1 MKDQQKKTS
10 SRPWH
15 TVPGAL
21 AFLYLTT
28 FALLLILGLVI
39 VFLTGYSAW
48 KLAVLLVLLGVYLI
62 ALVFAVLLSRNVPK
76 KHRIKKYR
84 KLLKGQVFVEIS
96 SLAERTGLD
105 PEEVLQD
112 LQLFIDRGIYPD
124 GKISEDRKIF
134 YPEHSNTEPH
144 GKDTL

>member
-62 ALVFAVLLSRNVPK
+62 ALVLSLI
-76 KHRIKKYR
+76 HI
-84 KLLKGQVFVEIS
+84 
-96 SLAERTGLD
+96 
-105 PEEVLQD
+105 
-112 LQLFIDRGIYPD
+112 
-124 GKISEDRKIF
+124 
-134 YPEHSNTEPH
+134 
-144 GKDTL
+144 

>member
-10 SRPWH
+10 SRPWD

-21 AFLYLTT
+21 ASLYLTT

-84 KLLKGQVFVEIS
+84 
-96 SLAERTGLD
+96 
-105 PEEVLQD
+105 
-112 LQLFIDRGIYPD
+112 
-124 GKISEDRKIF
+124 
-134 YPEHSNTEPH
+134 
-144 GKDTL
+144 